1 LGNEFYSYRF
11 KRINMKN
18 KITRRNAL
26 QTIGAMSAAALLNR
40 EDSMAENQQIML
52 QRNIPVTNEK
62 LPVVGLGSWIQF
74 DVGTSPAERKE
85 LTRVL
90 AAMHQSGGKLI
101 DSSPMYGQAEEVIGD
116 LTADL
121 EFKNKLF
128 YATKVWTTGKQA
140 GIDQMNES
148 FRKMGRKTMDLMQV
162 HNLQDWQT
170 HLKTLRAW
178 KEEGKVR
185 YIGITHYTAS
195 AHAQLEEIVKSKAVD
210 FVQFNYSI
218 KVRNAEKSLLKT
230 AHDHGVAVII
240 NEPFDSGSLFKLVKG
255 KELPAWSAEYDIK
268 SWAQYFLKYIL
279 ANQAVN
285 CVIPG
290 TSDEKHLLDN
300 MGAGNGKLPDEA
312 GRLKMIKYLE
322 TI

>member
-1 LGNEFYSYRF
+1 MTD
-11 KRINMKN
+11 MK
-18 KITRRNAL
+18 KVLTRREAL
-26 QTIGAMSAAALLNR
+26 QKLGVLGAAALLNR
-40 EDSMAENQQIML
+40 KDGMAGNQQIML
-52 QRNIPVTNEK
+52 QRNIGPTSEK

-74 DVGTSPAERKE
+74 DVGTSPGERKE
-85 LTRVL
+85 LINVL
-90 AAMHQSGGKLI
+90 AAMYKAGGRLI
-101 DSSPMYGQAEEVIGD
+101 DSSPMYGRAEQVIGD

-121 EFKNKLF
+121 DFKDKLF

-148 FRKMGRKTMDLMQV
+148 FRKMGRKTLDLMQV

-178 KEEGKVR
+178 KEEEKVR

-218 KVRNAEKSLLKT
+218 KVRNAEKSLLKA

-255 KELPAWSAEYDIK
+255 KELPTWSAEYDIK

-279 ANQAVN
+279 SNQAVN

-290 TSDEKHLLDN
+290 TSDEKHVLDN
-300 MGAGNGKLPDEA
+300 MDAGYGKLPDEA
-312 GRLKMIKYLE
+312 GRMKMIKYLE
-322 TI
+322 KI

>member
-1 LGNEFYSYRF
+1 MD
-11 KRINMKN
+11 MKN
-18 KITRRNAL
+18 IMSRRDAL
-26 QTIGAMSAAALLNR
+26 QQIGFVSATALLNN
-40 EDSMAENQQIML
+40 EYSMANNQQIML

-74 DVGTSPAERKE
+74 DVGTSSAERKE
-85 LTRVL
+85 LSSVL
-90 AAMHQSGGKLI
+90 TGMNKSGGKLI
-101 DSSPMYGQAEEVIGD
+101 DSSPMYGKAEQVIGD
-116 LTADL
+116 LMADL
-121 EFKNKLF
+121 DFKDKLF

-140 GIDQMNES
+140 GIDQMNDS
-148 FRKMGRKTMDLMQV
+148 FRKMRRKMMDLMQV

-170 HLKTLRAW
+170 HLKTMKAW

-185 YIGITHYTAS
+185 YVGITHYTAS
-195 AHAQLEEIVKSKAVD
+195 AHAQLEQIVKSKAVD

-218 KVRNAEKSLLKT
+218 KVRNAETSLLK
-230 AHDHGVAVII
+230 AARDHGVAVII
-240 NEPFDSGSLFKLVKG
+240 NEPFDSGSLFRLVKG

-279 ANQAVN
+279 ANPAVN

-300 MGAGNGKLPDEA
+300 MGAGYGKLPDEA
-312 GRLKMIKYLE
+312 GRMKMIKYLE
-322 TI
+322 TV